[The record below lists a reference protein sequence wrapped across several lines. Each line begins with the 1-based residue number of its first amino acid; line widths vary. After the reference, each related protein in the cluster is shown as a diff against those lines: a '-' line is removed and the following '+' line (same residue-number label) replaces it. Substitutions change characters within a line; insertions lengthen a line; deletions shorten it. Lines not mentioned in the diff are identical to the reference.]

1 MEHIRVL
8 SNFLESILMSDYE
21 NVQVHDYPYL
31 AYGKKIVDQQ
41 GDYMII
47 YFHEEL
53 NRFVYT
59 FKGTEDIFFSLQL
72 KRTNPII
79 Y

>member
-1 MEHIRVL
+1 MEHSRVL
-8 SNFLESILMSDYE
+8 NSFLESILMGDYE
-21 NVQVHDYPYL
+21 NVQVQDYPYL

-47 YFHEEL
+47 YFHEEF

-59 FKGTEDIFFSLQL
+59 FKGTEDIFFFLQL
-72 KRTNPII
+72 KEK
-79 Y
+79 